1 MRLYTVTTNAVT
13 PVVTNDVITLTA
25 AAGLPVRVKR
35 VRCTGEASASTV
47 MRTVIQRSTGGATS
61 GGALTPDKCNSSD
74 AAASTV
80 AVTTWTTQPTLA
92 GIPHYNES
100 WNAQGG
106 GFDLVLDGRELVLRG
121 GEQLSIRNTVGTGL
135 LSVDVEIEEA

>member
-13 PVVTNDVITLTA
+13 PVVTNDVLTLTA

-47 MRTVIQRSTGGATS
+47 MRTVIQRSTGG
-61 GGALTPDKCNSSD
+61 
-74 AAASTV
+74 
-80 AVTTWTTQPTLA
+80 
-92 GIPHYNES
+92 
-100 WNAQGG
+100 
-106 GFDLVLDGRELVLRG
+106 